1 MKENIKYGVLI
12 VALLLIIV
20 LLVIG
25 IVKDDKDSSV
35 PTSNISSDNVT
46 NDNISNDNTSKD
58 EKVPIDDNEN
68 YIGSNKAL
76 SIALEKLNIKES
88 DIHDID
94 VELDYKYSKDVYEVN
109 FNYNKEE
116 YEFYIDAESGKII
129 HSFKERD

>member
-46 NDNISNDNTSKD
+46 NDNTAKD